1 MIKNHMEH
9 IKALREVSM
18 YFHAVEENGNSLS
31 EEQEIFWEALTKYI
45 ESQE

>member
-9 IKALREVSM
+9 LKALREVSM

-31 EEQEIFWEALTKYI
+31 EEQEMFWVELTQYL
-45 ESQE
+45 ESQG